1 MPFWTNGV
9 SNNPV
14 FFEAVVDRTLPS
26 FYNPAAIANMQ
37 KTLIKLLRLQ
47 ILLLVVFAVVVGV
60 FASKAELVAAMAGS
74 SMAIVAT
81 LFAIV
86 VFRRMP
92 RVMSAKKFYRGMIV
106 CEIGKWGVVVVLG
119 MVFLKHHSP
128 LWVLLGFIAAY
139 SAYFWIMLFDRG
151 R

>member
-92 RVMSAKKFYRGMIV
+92 RVMSAEKFYRGMVV

-128 LWVLLGFIAAY
+128 LWVLLGFIVAY

>member
-92 RVMSAKKFYRGMIV
+92 RVMSAEKFYRGMIV

-119 MVFLKHHSP
+119 TVFLKHHSP
-128 LWVLLGFIAAY
+128 LWVLLGFIVAY